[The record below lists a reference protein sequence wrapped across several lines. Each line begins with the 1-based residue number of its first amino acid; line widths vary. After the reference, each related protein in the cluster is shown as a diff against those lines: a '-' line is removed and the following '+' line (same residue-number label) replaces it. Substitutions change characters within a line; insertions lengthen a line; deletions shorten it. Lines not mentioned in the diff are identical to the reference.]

1 MIKNLAARYKKTRIQ
16 EGIYVYR
23 FVEVLQNV
31 EYNALEDTIEIVKNE
46 EKKTIYDMEDVT
58 FTITDE
64 KNCFSDYADIDT
76 LRELYGDLKEEEI
89 LEQFKENCTS
99 FIRFGI
105 FDEKQESLKIV
116 SSKIDDLLK
125 AEPEE
130 NSFTFAL
137 MSYIND
143 NEIQAIIP
151 YEVLKQMINDME
163 KEKNDKVLRALC
175 QIKNSAEFLLS
186 QQEDL
191 QSQEEEK
198 EEEVSEKEELDI
210 NQDLNSLVGLND
222 IKKEVEKLKA
232 YLSFLKNSDGKLNL
246 EIPNLNMVFYGNP
259 GTGKTTVARIISK
272 ILYSLGY
279 IKSDQFKEVTTGDFI
294 AGYIG
299 QTAIKTKDLINKNKG
314 GVIFIDEA
322 YSFDS
327 KAQDFA
333 DEALVEILKEMEK
346 KDTVFIFAGY
356 TEEMKNFISM
366 NPGIQSRVSTY
377 LKFKDYSIEELM
389 DIFQSK
395 IENSKLKI
403 TEEALHQVRQ
413 IVEKVAYSDKKFGNA
428 RFIIQLFNKILMYHA
443 LNTVNEKDEKVIYT
457 ITENDITE
465 QLYQELNINNKQK
478 KLDLKEEIYDTKTKR
493 NL

>member
-64 KNCFSDYADIDT
+64 KNCFSDYTDIDT

-175 QIKNSAEFLLS
+175 QIKSSAEFLLS

-191 QSQEEEK
+191 QSQEEETA
-198 EEEVSEKEELDI
+198 EEVQEKEELDI

-232 YLSFLKNSDGKLNL
+232 YLSFLKNSEGKLNL

-294 AGYIG
+294 AGYVG

-327 KAQDFA
+327 KVQDFA
-333 DEALVEILKEMEK
+333 DEALAEILKEMEK

-377 LKFKDYSIEELM
+377 LEFKDYSIEELM

-478 KLDLKEEIYDTKTKR
+478 TIGFKGG

>member
-198 EEEVSEKEELDI
+198 EEEVPEKEELDI
-210 NQDLNSLVGLND
+210 NQDLNSLVGLHD

-232 YLSFLKNSDGKLNL
+232 YLSFLKNSEGKLNL

-377 LKFKDYSIEELM
+377 LEFKDYSIEELM

-413 IVEKVAYSDKKFGNA
+413 IVEKVAYFDKKFGNA

-443 LNTVNEKDEKVIYT
+443 LNTVNEKDEEVIYT

-478 KLDLKEEIYDTKTKR
+478 TIGFKGG

>member
-1 MIKNLAARYKKTRIQ
+1 MIRNLAARYKKIKIQ

-23 FVEVLQNV
+23 FVEILQNV
-31 EYNALEDTIEIVKNE
+31 EYNVFEDTIEIVKNK

-64 KNCFSDYADIDT
+64 KNCFSDYIDIDT
-76 LRELYGDLKEEEI
+76 LREVYGDLEEEEI
-89 LEQFKENCTS
+89 VEKFKEDCTS

-116 SSKIDDLLK
+116 SSEIDDLLK
-125 AEPEE
+125 AEPDE
-130 NSFTFAL
+130 NSLTFSLA
-137 MSYIND
+137 SFN
-143 NEIQAIIP
+143 NGNQIQAIIP
-151 YEVLKQMINDME
+151 YEILKQMINAME
-163 KEKNDKVLRALC
+163 KDRNDKVLKSLY
-175 QIKNSAEFLLS
+175 QIKNAAEILM
-186 QQEDL
+186 
-191 QSQEEEK
+191 SQESELISQSCEK
-198 EEEVSEKEELDI
+198 EVERKQENTNLNID
-210 NQDLNSLVGLND
+210 QDLNSLVGLEG
-222 IKKEVEKLKA
+222 IKKEIEKLKA
-232 YLSFLKNSDGKLNL
+232 YLAFVKNSEGKLNL

-279 IKSDQFKEVTTGDFI
+279 IKSDQLKEVTTGDFI
-294 AGYIG
+294 AGYVG
-299 QTAIKTKDLINKNKG
+299 QTAIKTKDLINKNRG

-327 KAQDFA
+327 EAQNFA

-346 KDTVFIFAGY
+346 QDTVFIFAGY
-356 TEEMKNFISM
+356 TEEMKNFINM

-377 LKFKDYSIEELM
+377 LEFKDYSIQELM
-389 DIFQSK
+389 NIFQSK

-403 TEEALHQVRQ
+403 TEEALQQVRQ
-413 IVEKVAYSDKKFGNA
+413 IIEKVAHFDKKFGNA
-428 RFIIQLFNKILMYHA
+428 RFVIQLFNKILMYHS
-443 LNTVNEKDEKVIYT
+443 LNIVDEKDEEVIYT
-457 ITENDITE
+457 ITGNDITE

-478 KLDLKEEIYDTKTKR
+478 TIGFKGG

>member
-64 KNCFSDYADIDT
+64 KNCFSDYTDIDT

-198 EEEVSEKEELDI
+198 EEEVQEKEELDI
-210 NQDLNSLVGLND
+210 NQDLNSLVGLHD

-232 YLSFLKNSDGKLNL
+232 YLSFIKNSEGKLNL

-377 LKFKDYSIEELM
+377 LEFKDYSIEELM

-413 IVEKVAYSDKKFGNA
+413 IVEKVAYFDKKFGNA

-443 LNTVNEKDEKVIYT
+443 LNTVNEKDEEVIYT

-478 KLDLKEEIYDTKTKR
+478 TIGFKGG

>member
-1 MIKNLAARYKKTRIQ
+1 
-16 EGIYVYR
+16 
-23 FVEVLQNV
+23 
-31 EYNALEDTIEIVKNE
+31 
-46 EKKTIYDMEDVT
+46 
-58 FTITDE
+58 
-64 KNCFSDYADIDT
+64 
-76 LRELYGDLKEEEI
+76 
-89 LEQFKENCTS
+89 
-99 FIRFGI
+99 
-105 FDEKQESLKIV
+105 
-116 SSKIDDLLK
+116 
-125 AEPEE
+125 
-130 NSFTFAL
+130 
-137 MSYIND
+137 
-143 NEIQAIIP
+143 
-151 YEVLKQMINDME
+151 MINDME

-175 QIKNSAEFLLS
+175 QIKSSAEFLLS

-198 EEEVSEKEELDI
+198 EEEVQEKEELDI
-210 NQDLNSLVGLND
+210 NQDLNSLVGLHD

-232 YLSFLKNSDGKLNL
+232 YLSFLKNSEGKLNL

-294 AGYIG
+294 AGYVG

-377 LKFKDYSIEELM
+377 LEFKDYSIEELM

-443 LNTVNEKDEKVIYT
+443 LNTVNEKDEKVIYM
-457 ITENDITE
+457 ITANDITE

-478 KLDLKEEIYDTKTKR
+478 TIGFKGG

>member
-1 MIKNLAARYKKTRIQ
+1 MIKNLAARYKKIKIQ

-23 FVEVLQNV
+23 FVEILQNV
-31 EYNALEDTIEIVKNE
+31 EYNAFEDTIEIVKNK

-64 KNCFSDYADIDT
+64 KNCFSDYTDIDT
-76 LRELYGDLKEEEI
+76 LREVYGNLEEEKI
-89 LEQFKENCTS
+89 VEKFKEDCTS

-116 SSKIDDLLK
+116 SSEIDDLLK
-125 AEPEE
+125 AEPDE

-175 QIKNSAEFLLS
+175 QIKNSAELLFS

-198 EEEVSEKEELDI
+198 AEEVQEKEELDI

-232 YLSFLKNSDGKLNL
+232 YLSFLKNSEGKLNL

-279 IKSDQFKEVTTGDFI
+279 VKSDQFNEVTTGDFI
-294 AGYIG
+294 AGYVG

-356 TEEMKNFISM
+356 TEEMKKFISM

-377 LKFKDYSIEELM
+377 LEFKDYSIEELM
-389 DIFQSK
+389 NIFQSK

-443 LNTVNEKDEKVIYT
+443 LNTVNEKDEKVIYM

-478 KLDLKEEIYDTKTKR
+478 TIGFKGG